1 MEGIKNDLVTL
12 GLYVTKVESL
22 TVIEAKLAYHKK
34 AKLTHPDKV
43 GPKCTTQFQELGN
56 AYQRILKYIIEN
68 LQSKMKDT
76 TPVVNDEDIFV
87 RDNFGKF
94 NFPFENQGSFTV
106 NVEDSLAEV
115 WQDCLENGYGSPRII
130 KNSDGTE
137 VDRIWKIRYGLG
149 EESIEITLHFYNHNK
164 TKDKKTSK
172 ILIQG
177 SS

>member
-34 AKLTHPDKV
+34 ARLTHPDKV

-115 WQDCLENGYGSPRII
+115 WQDC
-130 KNSDGTE
+130 
-137 VDRIWKIRYGLG
+137 
-149 EESIEITLHFYNHNK
+149 H
-164 TKDKKTSK
+164 KK
-172 ILIQG
+172 
-177 SS
+177 